1 MHLVLKSASTKL
13 QLLPVCSDRVQ
24 DMQVGGSKAEPGE
37 EGAYEAALRIC
48 RDILI
53 LPDIYAAG
61 QGRTGRLQ

>member
-1 MHLVLKSASTKL
+1 
-13 QLLPVCSDRVQ
+13 
-24 DMQVGGSKAEPGE
+24 MQVGGSKAEPGE